1 MRFFR
6 AFQPAAAALAL
17 ALAAGSSAGAAP
29 TPPPPDPALTA
40 LPAQMIAALLGDDV
54 AALRAHC
61 APSTAVVDEFAP
73 YSWSGPDAC
82 VRWAAGFKAF
92 AAHLKLTGFKGTAAP
107 NPFVDVTGSHAYLT
121 SKVTFNATMS
131 GKPISEQGT
140 WTFVLAKSGTAW
152 KITSMAWG
160 TLHH

>member
-6 AFQPAAAALAL
+6 AFVSAVALAM
-17 ALAAGSSAGAAP
+17 ALAAGSAAGAAP

-40 LPAQMIAALLGDDV
+40 LPAQMIAALLADDV
-54 AALRAHC
+54 VALRAHC
-61 APSTAVVDEFAP
+61 AASTTVVDEFAP

-82 VRWAAGFKAF
+82 VRWSAAFKTF
-92 AAHLKLTGFKGTAAP
+92 AAQLKLTGFKGTIAP
-107 NPFVDVTGSHAYLT
+107 MPFTDVSGSHGYITA
-121 SKVTFNATMS
+121 KVTLHAMLS

-140 WTFVLAKSGTAW
+140 WAFVAAKAGTGW
-152 KITSMAWG
+152 KITSVAWG